1 MRAPGPKLLCPS
13 RKMQVS
19 HSLLLFNTALYILLY
34 TGEQVEHKASKEVK
48 CLKWQL
54 AKEKQKHQRYAE
66 AVQGKFYPHH
76 TTCTQAHSLR
86 CTPETYGNV
95 DLEPESEEGE
105 ESPPMQFSNV
115 VSADPQLYR
124 PV

>member
-1 MRAPGPKLLCPS
+1 
-13 RKMQVS
+13 MQVS
-19 HSLLLFNTALYILLY
+19 HSLLLFNTALYILY
-34 TGEQVEHKASKEVK
+34 TGEQAERKASKEVER
-48 CLKWQL
+48 LKRQL

-76 TTCTQAHSLR
+76 TTRTRAHSLR
-86 CTPETYGNV
+86 CTPETYGDV

-105 ESPPMQFSNV
+105 ESPPMQFSNA